1 MLGSSTPIPGMA
13 VARGSSNMIK
23 DYPGSSRPAYRA
35 IAQETLAALALA
47 ILYPFGLR
55 RKAVKPTPR
64 VRRQRTVVLV
74 HGYLCNPSVFYPM
87 SAYMRYHGMQQVLHY
102 GYDSTQ
108 GVERGAIGLR
118 EFLRRT
124 VRGGEVDLVCHS
136 LGGLVARSY
145 LQELGGARRVERCIT
160 LGTPHFGTYNA
171 YWLWSRVGK
180 ELRPDSPLLQRLN
193 ATRAAAASVDF
204 LSIIAGSD
212 NLVIPRVFAGHEK
225 EVCIPDLGHL
235 SVLLSPRVLG
245 MVTNH
250 LNGVAPVVESS
261 PSKPFFHGDVVSRAS
276 LA

>member
-1 MLGSSTPIPGMA
+1 
-13 VARGSSNMIK
+13 MIK
-23 DYPGSSRPAYRA
+23 DYPGSSRPSYRA
-35 IAQETLAALALA
+35 IAQETLAAIALA
-47 ILYPFGLR
+47 ILYPFGMR
-55 RKAVKPTPR
+55 RVVKPTPR
-64 VRRQRTVVLV
+64 ARRQRTVVLV

-87 SAYMRYHGMQQVLHY
+87 ATYMRYHGIPQLMHF

-108 GVERGAIGLR
+108 GVERGAISLR
-118 EFLRRT
+118 DFLKRN

-145 LQELGGARRVERCIT
+145 LQELGGARRVQRCIT

-180 ELRPDSPLLQRLN
+180 ELRPDSTLLQRLN
-193 ATRAAAASVDF
+193 ASRGEAAGVDF

-212 NLVIPRVFAGHEK
+212 NLVIPRVFAGLER

-250 LNGVAPVVESS
+250 LKGMAPEMESTQATS
-261 PSKPFFHGDVVSRAS
+261 TFQGNFFNRGS

>member
-1 MLGSSTPIPGMA
+1 
-13 VARGSSNMIK
+13 MIK
-23 DYPGSSRPAYRA
+23 DYPHSSRPAYRA
-35 IAQETLAALALA
+35 IAQETLAAIALA

-55 RKAVKPTPR
+55 RTIVKPTPR
-64 VRRQRTVVLV
+64 VRRQRTVVMV
-74 HGYLCNPSVFYPM
+74 HGYLCNPSVFFPM
-87 SAYMRYHGMQQVLHY
+87 STYMRYHGIQQVMHF

-118 EFLRRT
+118 EYLRRN
-124 VRGGEVDLVCHS
+124 VRGGDVDLVCHS
-136 LGGLVARSY
+136 LGGLVARCY

-204 LSIIAGSD
+204 LSIIAGAD

-235 SVLLSPRVLG
+235 SVLLSPRVLR

-250 LNGVAPVVESS
+250 LNGLDPVVETTQSQ
-261 PSKPFFHGDVVSRAS
+261 PAFQGEFFSGPS